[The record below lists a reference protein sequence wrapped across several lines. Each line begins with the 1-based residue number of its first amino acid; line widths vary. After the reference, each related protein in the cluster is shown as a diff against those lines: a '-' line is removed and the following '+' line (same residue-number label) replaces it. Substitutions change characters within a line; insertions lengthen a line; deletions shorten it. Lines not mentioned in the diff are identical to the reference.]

1 MLNTSGFLSATE
13 SVDRLLLNAGGAW
26 TIANS
31 TSIDRELKTALQGT
45 PRPTRIDISAISRLD
60 TSGAWLLTRTT
71 QALRNSGQR
80 LDIIGSQPKFDL
92 ILERVA
98 ASYRPCRSPSDKS
111 SFLVQLV
118 ENLGQATAAVVQT
131 AVDLLAFVGHAVAVG
146 LRLIV
151 QPRRLRLTSTVF
163 HLEHVGFN
171 ALPIVGLI
179 SFLIGVVLAYQGATQ
194 LRQFGA
200 DVFTVDLIAISV
212 LRELGILLTA
222 IIIAGRSGSAF
233 TAQLGSMKINEE
245 VDALETLGLDAM
257 DVLVL
262 PRVIALLIAL
272 PLLAFFADIMGLLG
286 GAVMCWA
293 VLDISPTVFIERLSD
308 AVSVASFWVGIIK
321 APVFAVLIALIG
333 CYEGL
338 AVSGSAES
346 LGYRTTRSVVESIFL
361 VIVADAMFS
370 VLFGI
375 LGV

>member
-1 MLNTSGFLSATE
+1 MLNTSGFLSTTE
-13 SVDRLLLNAGGAW
+13 SVDSLLLNAGGAW

-31 TSIDRELKTALQGT
+31 ASIDSELNTVLQGT

-60 TSGAWLLTRTT
+60 TAGAWLLMRT
-71 QALRNSGQR
+71 AHAVRESGQR
-80 LDIIGSQPKFDL
+80 LDIVGSRPKYDL
-92 ILERVA
+92 MMERVA
-98 ASYRPCRSPSDKS
+98 ASYRPCRSPFDYSNC
-111 SFLVQLV
+111 LVQLV
-118 ENLGQATAAVVQT
+118 ENLGRGTTEVVQT
-131 AVDLLAFVGHAVAVG
+131 AVDLLAFVGHAVSTG
-146 LRLIV
+146 LRLVV
-151 QPRRLRLTSTVF
+151 QPRRLRLTSIVF
-163 HLEHVGFN
+163 HLEQVGFN

-245 VDALETLGLDAM
+245 VDALQTLGLDAM

-262 PRVIALLIAL
+262 PRVIALVIAL
-272 PLLAFFADIMGLLG
+272 PLLAFFADIMGLFG

-293 VLDISPTVFIERLSD
+293 VLDIGPTVFIERLSD
-308 AVSVASFWVGIIK
+308 AVSIASFWVGIVK
-321 APVFAVLIALIG
+321 APVFAILIALIG
-333 CYEGL
+333 CFEGF

-370 VLFGI
+370 V
-375 LGV
+375 

>member
-1 MLNTSGFLSATE
+1 MLSTPGFLSATE
-13 SVDRLLLNAGGAW
+13 SVDGLLLNAGGAW

-31 TSIDRELKTALQGT
+31 TRIDRELKTALRGAR
-45 PRPTRIDISAISRLD
+45 RPTRIDISAISRLD

-71 QALRNSGQR
+71 QALRDSGQR
-80 LDIIGSQPKFDL
+80 LDIIGSQPIYDL

-111 SFLVQLV
+111 NFLIQLV
-118 ENLGQATAAVVQT
+118 ENLGEATAAVVQT
-131 AVDLLAFVGHAVAVG
+131 AVGLLAFVGHAVAAG

-151 QPRRLRLTSTVF
+151 QPRRLRLTSIVF
-163 HLEHVGFN
+163 HLEQVGFN

-245 VDALETLGLDAM
+245 VDALQTLGLDAM

-262 PRVIALLIAL
+262 PRVIALVIAL

-286 GAVMCWA
+286 GAVMCWV

-308 AVSVASFWVGIIK
+308 AVSIASFWVGIVK

-333 CYEGL
+333 CFEGF